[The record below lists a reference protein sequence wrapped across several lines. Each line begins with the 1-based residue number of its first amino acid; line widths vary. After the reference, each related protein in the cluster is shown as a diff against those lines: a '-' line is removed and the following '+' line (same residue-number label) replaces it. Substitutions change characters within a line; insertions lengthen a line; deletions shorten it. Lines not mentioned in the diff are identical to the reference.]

1 MPGTTGAIPCRGSTL
16 STAGVSTT
24 LTIMVIVLAAEMI
37 NMVEMMTVIMT
48 QTVNMKFVHSPSG
61 IH

>member
-1 MPGTTGAIPCRGSTL
+1 M
-16 STAGVSTT
+16 
-24 LTIMVIVLAAEMI
+24 TIMVIVLAAEMI